1 MHVKISSPLFRQMD
15 LTNNSIKIH
24 HAINSNKN
32 LLNIIDDDG
41 HKPNTTKCF
50 TQTCLFYKLTEQQ
63 VETLSIISNLSKK
76 EMLYY
81 SKRFQAYCVYRSDC
95 INYEAFWNCL
105 RDLGYPLAKYNW
117 GYFHKKIFE
126 YCCTIHTG
134 YITLIEFILCI
145 SIVRKRSSIDF
156 YEFIFDSIF
165 ISCNHDDIITCI
177 YQLGNDTL
185 QESLHSFKYFLY
197 LWDNVNFE
205 TQSYYN
211 FIDILFGWND

>member
-1 MHVKISSPLFRQMD
+1 
-15 LTNNSIKIH
+15 
-24 HAINSNKN
+24 
-32 LLNIIDDDG
+32 
-41 HKPNTTKCF
+41 
-50 TQTCLFYKLTEQQ
+50 
-63 VETLSIISNLSKK
+63 
-76 EMLYY
+76 MLYY